1 MQGDNVS
8 CGPIA
13 CLKLMEI
20 YGIIPVGS
28 IEEIGES
35 DRGYRHVVMDY
46 YNDCVIRFNDV
57 LKVEIRT
64 KKLRIGKQP
73 QSGDD
78 HIKAHT
84 LEAVHSQTARVDTI
98 EERTLEAQRTLEAR
112 QAATLAVPSP
122 TARVQL
128 LGQLNCD
135 WVTQCYVRKGET
147 PDHCT
152 FGLDG
157 LTRQCTCPVHFECQL
172 AWETYAK
179 LSHEKKCSSKV
190 CREHHPQYQHWRE
203 VHMKPVEGT
212 GIIFAPKCDNFCYT
226 MEAVC
231 DHIKNTVPINNLGD
245 YIVFP
250 SKCFHQG
257 YFNTQY

>member
-1 MQGDNVS
+1 
-8 CGPIA
+8 
-13 CLKLMEI
+13 
-20 YGIIPVGS
+20 
-28 IEEIGES
+28 
-35 DRGYRHVVMDY
+35 
-46 YNDCVIRFNDV
+46 

-64 KKLRIGKQP
+64 KKLRLGKQP

-78 HIKAHT
+78 SITART
-84 LEAVHSQTARVDTI
+84 LEAIHSQTARVDTI
-98 EERTLEAQRTLEAR
+98 EERTLEAHRTLDAR
-112 QAATLAVPSP
+112 KAAMLAVPSP

-135 WVTQCYVRKGET
+135 WVTQCCVRKGET

-157 LTRQCTCPVHFECQL
+157 LTRQCTRPVHFECQL

-190 CREHHPQYQHWRE
+190 CREHHPQYQQLRE

-212 GIIFAPKCDNFCYT
+212 GIIFAPKCDNFCFT
-226 MEAVC
+226 REAVC

-245 YIVFP
+245 YVVFP

-257 YFNTQY
+257 YFNTDSDTVYVTAQLFARPTILLLIN

>member
-1 MQGDNVS
+1 MFSPTTAATILNRRNQ
-8 CGPIA
+8 
-13 CLKLMEI
+13 
-20 YGIIPVGS
+20 
-28 IEEIGES
+28 
-35 DRGYRHVVMDY
+35 HVVMDY

-64 KKLRIGKQP
+64 KKLRRGKQP
-73 QSGDD
+73 QSGNDP
-78 HIKAHT
+78 IKACT
-84 LEAVHSQTARVDTI
+84 LEAVHSQTARVDPI

-112 QAATLAVPSP
+112 KAAMLAVLSPTARVDPIEVRTLEARKAAMLAVPSP

-135 WVTQCYVRKGET
+135 WVTQCCVRKGET

-157 LTRQCTCPVHFECQL
+157 LTRQCTRPVHFECQL

-179 LSHEKKCSSKV
+179 LSHEKKCSSKI

-203 VHMKPVEGT
+203 
-212 GIIFAPKCDNFCYT
+212 NWNYFCPQ
-226 MEAVC
+226 V
-231 DHIKNTVPINNLGD
+231 
-245 YIVFP
+245 
-250 SKCFHQG
+250 
-257 YFNTQY
+257 

>member
-1 MQGDNVS
+1 
-8 CGPIA
+8 
-13 CLKLMEI
+13 
-20 YGIIPVGS
+20 
-28 IEEIGES
+28 
-35 DRGYRHVVMDY
+35 MDY

-64 KKLRIGKQP
+64 KKLRLGKQP

-78 HIKAHT
+78 TIKART
-84 LEAVHSQTARVDTI
+84 LEAVPSQTARVDTI
-98 EERTLEAQRTLEAR
+98 EERTLEAQPTLEACK
-112 QAATLAVPSP
+112 AAMLAVPSP

-135 WVTQCYVRKGET
+135 WVTQCCMRKGET

-157 LTRQCTCPVHFECQL
+157 LTRQCTRPVHFESQL

-179 LSHEKKCSSKV
+179 LSHEKKCSSKI

-203 VHMKPVEGT
+203 VHIKPVEGT
-212 GIIFAPKCDNFCYT
+212 GIIFAPKCDNFCFT
-226 MEAVC
+226 REAVSVFTSRTLSPSTTLVTTSFSHQSVFTKDTSTILTLTRC
-231 DHIKNTVPINNLGD
+231 TSQLNYLQGQPLALLLIN
-245 YIVFP
+245 
-250 SKCFHQG
+250 
-257 YFNTQY
+257 